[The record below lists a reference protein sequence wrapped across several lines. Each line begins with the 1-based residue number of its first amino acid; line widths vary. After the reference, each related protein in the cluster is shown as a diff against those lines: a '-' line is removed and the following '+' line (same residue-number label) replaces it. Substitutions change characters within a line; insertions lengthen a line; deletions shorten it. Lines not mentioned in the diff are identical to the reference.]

1 MNVLTLVGAIS
12 GKVSHNLS
20 SCNPPRANDKNTYP
34 TTFDDLVGWATQ
46 TQSSL
51 YQVACNSDFLTLA
64 AHLVPSPSET
74 WFRGMSVGGSFRRV

>member
-20 SCNPPRANDKNTYP
+20 SRNSPRANDKNTYLI
-34 TTFDDLVGWATQ
+34 TFDDLVGWATQ

-51 YQVACNSDFLTLA
+51 
-64 AHLVPSPSET
+64 
-74 WFRGMSVGGSFRRV
+74 